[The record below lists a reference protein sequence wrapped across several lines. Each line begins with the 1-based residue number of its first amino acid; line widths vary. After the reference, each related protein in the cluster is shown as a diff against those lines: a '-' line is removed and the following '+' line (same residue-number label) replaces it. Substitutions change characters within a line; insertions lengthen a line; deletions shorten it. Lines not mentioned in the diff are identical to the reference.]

1 MARGQSVTL
10 VPHGK
15 ELTMQEAADL
25 LLVSRP
31 FVVKLLGEGEIA
43 HHRVGSRRF
52 MRLEDVLA
60 YRERQA
66 RVRSDKL
73 DELARLS
80 EGLPGGYR

>member
-1 MARGQSVTL
+1 
-10 VPHGK
+10 
-15 ELTMQEAADL
+15 MQEAADL

-31 FVVKLLGEGEIA
+31 FVVKLLDEGEVA
-43 HHRVGSRRF
+43 HRRVGSRRR
-52 MRLEDVLA
+52 MRIEDVLA

-80 EGLPGGYR
+80 ERLPGGYRARGQRMPRGES